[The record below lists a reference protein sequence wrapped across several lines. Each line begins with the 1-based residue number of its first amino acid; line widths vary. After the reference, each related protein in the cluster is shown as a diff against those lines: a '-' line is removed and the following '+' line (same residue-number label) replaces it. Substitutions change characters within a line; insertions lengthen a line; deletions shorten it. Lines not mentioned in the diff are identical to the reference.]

1 MATVLTT
8 ETVTFPVP
16 LIPKEWNMAD
26 VRAHVGNVPLE
37 RIRTY
42 PPPGMATEADALRK
56 PVCELID
63 GILVEK
69 PLDIYESILGAL
81 LGTEIVRYL
90 ENHPL
95 GMVSGA
101 GGPYRILPHRMRV
114 PDVAFVHWDK
124 FPTKKLPRDQVLSI
138 APDLVVE
145 ILSPSN
151 TKKEMEDKLKEYFKA
166 GVRLVWYVDPE
177 KRSAEVYTSPSD
189 VEQLD
194 ADGILDGR
202 DVLPGFKLKIK
213 DWLDKV
219 PREEG

>member
-8 ETVTFPVP
+8 DTVVFPVP

-26 VRAHVGNVPLE
+26 VRAHVGDVPLE

-69 PLDIYESILGAL
+69 ATGMYESFLASILIVELNKYLATNPIGLTSAPDGPIRVQ
-81 LGTEIVRYL
+81 LG
-90 ENHPL
+90 
-95 GMVSGA
+95 
-101 GGPYRILPHRMRV
+101 RMRV
-114 PDVAFVHWDK
+114 PDVAFVRWDRLPGGK
-124 FPTKKLPRDQVLSI
+124 VPRDQVLSA

-151 TKKEMEDKLKEYFKA
+151 TKKEMDDKLKEYFKA

-177 KRSAEVYTSPSD
+177 KRTAEVYTSPTN